1 MESDEET
8 YCLRARK
15 SCAGLANFSL
25 LLARDHRVNIVTLSS
40 QCYLVDVGMNARGPI
55 VPMPMISGTSMF
67 SISPREARLLHSSI
81 PEHTSSNALNMMW
94 RLEVRNNEGSPW
106 TPTYA
111 FSEIEFLHADF
122 EMMCWYTSTSPR
134 SWFTHKILVG
144 QMILDKQRQEIIGD
158 VTLFEAMLRK
168 RIHGETCFEV
178 ECKSEKERVSVLQEH
193 FGIKL
198 TDVERNGIVGK
209 EAQIS

>member
-1 MESDEET
+1 
-8 YCLRARK
+8 
-15 SCAGLANFSL
+15 
-25 LLARDHRVNIVTLSS
+25 
-40 QCYLVDVGMNARGPI
+40 MNARGPI
-55 VPMPMISGTSMF
+55 VPIPMISGTSVF

-81 PEHTSSNALNMMW
+81 PEHTNSNALNMMW
-94 RLEVRNNEGSPW
+94 RLEVRNNEGCQW

-158 VTLFEAMLRK
+158 ITLFESMLRK
-168 RIHGETCFEV
+168 RIHGETCVEV
-178 ECKSEKERVSVLQEH
+178 ECQSEKERVSMLQEH

-198 TDVERNGIVGK
+198 TDVERQGIAGK